1 MDRPKPGPNAASSD
15 DLERARL
22 LSRRLRGVGA
32 PGASAAEPGYVSF
45 APRIAPAPP
54 AAPRAAR
61 PAPTPAPPPP
71 PPSTVPLRARREPL
85 NAPSAGFGPDGWNKL
100 LDACVVTTG
109 AEAALLMDPHGLI
122 IASRGPAA
130 SDELEVVGA
139 RLMVA
144 FEQADRIDGQRS
156 TLSISVELPRGT
168 VHGLRLERPDGALT
182 LGLIVPGGLSGERQA
197 RLLALISAVQ

>member
-1 MDRPKPGPNAASSD
+1 MDRPKPGPNASSSD

-32 PGASAAEPGYVSF
+32 PGIPAAEPGYVSF
-45 APRIAPAPP
+45 APRSAAPP
-54 AAPRAAR
+54 AAAPRATR
-61 PAPTPAPPPP
+61 PTPTPAPPR
-71 PPSTVPLRARREPL
+71 PSTVPLMTRREPL

-130 SDELEVVGA
+130 GDELEVVGA

-182 LGLIVPGGLSGERQA
+182 LGLIVPGGLSAERQA
-197 RLLALISAVQ
+197 RLLTLITAAQ